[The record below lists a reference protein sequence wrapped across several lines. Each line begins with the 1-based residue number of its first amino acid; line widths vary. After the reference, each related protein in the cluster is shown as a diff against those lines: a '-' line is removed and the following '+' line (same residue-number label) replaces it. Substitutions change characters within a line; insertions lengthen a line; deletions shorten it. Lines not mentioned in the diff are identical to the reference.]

1 MDEEDIEYSYKTV
14 ITVKD
19 ERGIILDIIEQS
31 EGAPYSVVGFLADQ
45 IGQRL
50 LRDGRASIEVR
61 LLSFVSDQG
70 R

>member
-31 EGAPYSVVGFLADQ
+31 EGTPYGVVGFLADQ